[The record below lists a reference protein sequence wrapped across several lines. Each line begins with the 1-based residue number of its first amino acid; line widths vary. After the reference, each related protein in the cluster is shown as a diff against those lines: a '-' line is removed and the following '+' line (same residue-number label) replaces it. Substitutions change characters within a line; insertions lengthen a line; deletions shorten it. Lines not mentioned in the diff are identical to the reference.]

1 MRVICLVDNA
11 VQRSSLFWGE
21 HGLSFLIEVG
31 ENRILFDT
39 GLSGTVLLHNLE
51 VLGIE
56 PATINRIVLSHA
68 HNDHAGGL
76 SRLKEMVQG
85 GIPLYAHTDIFRE
98 RYSKKG
104 GKVFNKAFSI
114 TRQAIETQFDLR
126 LHEEPMEVT
135 PGIWTT
141 GGIMERPEPDGR
153 SPGHMM
159 REGDDLVPD
168 TYQDDM
174 ALVLRLDNRLV
185 VLCGCCH
192 AGLLNT
198 LAHVERSFD
207 SPIAIIAGG
216 LHLATSNERQLQH
229 VAEVLSS
236 QSSLRGVYPCHCTG
250 EAAFVTLTHI
260 LGSSIVK
267 ACPAGTELD
276 LNI

>member
-11 VQRSSLFWGE
+11 VQRSSHFWGE

-31 ENRILFDT
+31 EKRILFDT

-56 PATINRIVLSHA
+56 PATIYAIVLSHA

-76 SRLKEMVQG
+76 SKLMETVQL

-104 GKVFNKAFSI
+104 EKVLNKAFSI
-114 TRQAIETQFDLR
+114 TRQAIEAQFDLR
-126 LHEEPMEVT
+126 LHDKPLEVI
-135 PGIWTT
+135 PGVWTT
-141 GGIMERPEPDGR
+141 GGIIERPEPEGR
-153 SPGHMM
+153 SPDHLM

-168 TYQDDM
+168 AYRDDM
-174 ALVLRLDNRLV
+174 ALVLRMSGRLM

-198 LAHVERSFD
+198 LAHVGRIFNS
-207 SPIAIIAGG
+207 SIAFIAGG
-216 LHLATSNERQLQH
+216 LHLTTSNDQQLRH
-229 VAEVLSS
+229 VAEVLSR
-236 QSSLRGVYPCHCTG
+236 QSGLQGVYPGHCTG
-250 EAAFVTLTHI
+250 EAAFVALAHV
-260 LGSSIVK
+260 LGPSVVK

-276 LNI
+276 LEI

>member
-31 ENRILFDT
+31 EKRILFDT
-39 GLSGTVLLHNLE
+39 GLSGVVLLHNLE

-56 PATINRIVLSHA
+56 PETIYAIVLSHA

-76 SRLKEMVQG
+76 SKLMETVRP

-104 GKVFNKAFSI
+104 EKVLNKAFSI
-114 TRQAIETQFDLR
+114 TRQSIEAQFDLC
-126 LHEEPMEVT
+126 LHDEPVEVI
-135 PGIWTT
+135 PGVWIT
-141 GGIMERPEPDGR
+141 GGIKERLEPEGR
-153 SPGHMM
+153 SPDHLM
-159 REGDDLVPD
+159 REGDNLVPD
-168 TYQDDM
+168 AYRDDM
-174 ALVLRLDNRLV
+174 ALILRLDDRLM

-198 LAHVERSFD
+198 LAHVERTFNS
-207 SPIAIIAGG
+207 SIAFIAGG
-216 LHLATSNERQLQH
+216 LHLTTSTDKHLQH

-236 QSSLRGVYPCHCTG
+236 QSSLQGVYPCHCTG
-250 EAAFVTLTHI
+250 EAAYVTLTHV

-276 LNI
+276 LEI